1 MKPMKNQNLC
11 FRYLQQHF
19 QTNKKSIF
27 LLLVFGP
34 HLVPIG
40 PHLVPCGPRLV
51 PFDSHLVPTWSHL
64 VPTWPPLGPTW
75 DPWSNLG
82 SYLVPTRS
90 HFGLHLVPLG
100 PTLVSVSPHLVSV
113 SSHLVPIWSQL
124 GGSSGVLGSRKASKT
139 SEESTLFDFCTHL
152 GLWPSWGR
160 LGGFLEVSW
169 AIFGAYLDVLGAS
182 WRVLERLARCL
193 RVVLGWTW
201 GVFRACLGILWRL
214 GTSWRRLGA
223 VLGHLGGVLRRLG
236 CLLGRLGASWGVLG
250 RLGDRLWALAGLL
263 GRLEPFSACPRNV
276 SETSWLSK
284 PTPATQNDAK
294 RLFTLC
300 VPRDD

>member
-1 MKPMKNQNLC
+1 MA
-11 FRYLQQHF
+11 
-19 QTNKKSIF
+19 
-27 LLLVFGP
+27 
-34 HLVPIG
+34 
-40 PHLVPCGPRLV
+40 
-51 PFDSHLVPTWSHL
+51 PTWSHL
-64 VPTWPPLGPTW
+64 GPLVQ
-75 DPWSNLG
+75 LG

-169 AIFGAYLDVLGAS
+169 AVFGAYWDVLGAS

-201 GVFRACLGILWRL
+201 GVLRACLGILWRL

-223 VLGHLGGVLRRLG
+223 VLGHLGGILR
-236 CLLGRLGASWGVLG
+236 RLGASWGSVFGRLGGVLG
-250 RLGDRLWALAGLL
+250 RLER
-263 GRLEPFSACPRNV
+263 FCTCPGTV
-276 SETSWLSK
+276 SETSWHLK

-294 RLFTLC
+294 QLFKLC
-300 VPRDD
+300 VPSLR